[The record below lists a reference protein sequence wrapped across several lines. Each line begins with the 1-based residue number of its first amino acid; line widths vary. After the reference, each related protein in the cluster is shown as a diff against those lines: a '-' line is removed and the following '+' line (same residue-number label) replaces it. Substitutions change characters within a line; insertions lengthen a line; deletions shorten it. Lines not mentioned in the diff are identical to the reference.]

1 VATKKISQLDGIDD
15 ANLSGEAILPV
26 VVSDPLIPN
35 RKSKVNQLFKTVS
48 AGTKAAPGL
57 CFDLDRDT
65 GLYQN
70 AYNQFGISYGSGGFY
85 FSRIE
90 NTDGS
95 STNLITV
102 ADDSATNSNIIISP
116 KGAGRVE
123 VTGQLLLND
132 NLFVLQDNSDNTRKA
147 RFEVGNIGNTGG
159 TRVFTLPEIV
169 TGGGTVLLGD
179 DTNQLITNKD
189 IIIEDQR
196 FTIRDGVGNNEKNA
210 RFTFDWD
217 ETITGTKTYQLPDPG
232 IAVVTSELVDD
243 VSTQKLSGKTL
254 IDAKFASTTATDA
267 PAITFDT
274 ASLTSDRTVVFP
286 DLSLTLVG
294 TDSTQSLSNK
304 VIEDLILADGTTP
317 TKRIIF
323 NLTNQFESL
332 NYQFQFP
339 SENLNEPLNPSVLV
353 TTNASQKLSNKELN
367 RVDLVDDIDE
377 QRRVRIDL
385 TNITQLRNIKFPDSD
400 ATLLSTNNVALEDV
414 QFGAGI
420 GAQKLTARVR
430 QQQLYLSQIF

>member
-1 VATKKISQLDGIDD
+1 MATKKISQLDGIDD

-123 VTGQLLLND
+123 VTGQLLLSD

-189 IIIEDQR
+189 IVIEDQR
-196 FTIRDGVGNNEKNA
+196 FTIRDGVGNTEKNA

-232 IAVVTSELVDD
+232 IAVVTSELIDD
-243 VSTQKLSGKTL
+243 VSTQKLSAKTL

-274 ASLTSDRTVVFP
+274 AALDSDRTITFP
-286 DLSLTLVG
+286 NLSLTLVG
-294 TDSTQSLSNK
+294 TDATQTLSNK
-304 VIEDLILADGTTP
+304 VIKDLILADGTTP

-323 NLTNQFESL
+323 NLDNQFESL

-339 SENLNEPLNPSVLV
+339 GQNINEATGPSTIV
-353 TTNASQKLSNKELN
+353 TTNATQKLSNKELN
-367 RVDLVDDIDE
+367 RVDLVDDIDQ

-400 ATLLSTNNVALEDV
+400 ATLLSTNNVALDDV

-420 GAQKLTARVR
+420 GAQKLTSRVR
-430 QQQLYLSQIF
+430 QQQLYLSQI

>member
-1 VATKKISQLDGIDD
+1 MATKKISQLDGIDD

-123 VTGQLLLND
+123 VTGQLLLSD

-189 IIIEDQR
+189 IVIEDQR
-196 FTIRDGVGNNEKNA
+196 FTIRDGVGNTEKNA

-243 VSTQKLSGKTL
+243 VTTQKLSAKTL

-274 ASLTSDRTVVFP
+274 AALDSDRTVTFP
-286 DLSLTLVG
+286 NLSLTLVG
-294 TDSTQSLSNK
+294 TDSTQTLSNK
-304 VIEDLILADGTTP
+304 VIKDLILADGTTP
-317 TKRIIF
+317 TKRVIF
-323 NLTNQFESL
+323 NLDNQFESL

-339 SENLNEPLNPSVLV
+339 GQNINEATGPSTIV
-353 TTNASQKLSNKELN
+353 TTNATQTLTNKELN
-367 RVDLVDDIDE
+367 RVDLVDDIDQ

-400 ATLLSTNNVALEDV
+400 ATLLSTNNVALDDV

-420 GAQKLTARVR
+420 GAQKLTSRVR
-430 QQQLYLSQIF
+430 QQQLYLSQI

>member
-1 VATKKISQLDGIDD
+1 MATKKISQLDGIDD

-123 VTGQLLLND
+123 VTGQLLLSD

-189 IIIEDQR
+189 IVIEDQR
-196 FTIRDGVGNNEKNA
+196 FTIRDGVGNTEKNA

-232 IAVVTSELVDD
+232 IAVVTSELIDD
-243 VSTQKLSGKTL
+243 VSTQKLSAKTL

-274 ASLTSDRTVVFP
+274 AALDSDRTITFP
-286 DLSLTLVG
+286 NLSLTLVG
-294 TDSTQSLSNK
+294 TDATQTMSNK
-304 VIEDLILADGTTP
+304 VIKDLILADGTTP

-323 NLTNQFESL
+323 NLDNQFESL

-339 SENLNEPLNPSVLV
+339 GQNINEATGPSTIA
-353 TTNASQKLSNKELN
+353 TTNATQKLSNKELN
-367 RVDLVDDIDE
+367 RVDLVDDIDQ

-385 TNITQLRNIKFPDSD
+385 SNITQLRNIKFPDSD
-400 ATLLSTNNVALEDV
+400 ATLLSTNNVALDDV

-420 GAQKLTARVR
+420 GAQKLTSRVR
-430 QQQLYLSQIF
+430 QQQLYLSQI

>member
-1 VATKKISQLDGIDD
+1 MATKKISQLDGIDD

-123 VTGQLLLND
+123 VTGQLLLSD

-189 IIIEDQR
+189 IVIEDQR
-196 FTIRDGVGNNEKNA
+196 FTIRDGVGNTEKNA

-217 ETITGTKTYQLPDPG
+217 ETVTGTKTYQLPDPG
-232 IAVVTSELVDD
+232 IAVVTSELIDD
-243 VSTQKLSGKTL
+243 VSTQKLSAKTL

-274 ASLTSDRTVVFP
+274 AALDSDRTVTFP
-286 DLSLTLVG
+286 NLSLTLVG
-294 TDSTQSLSNK
+294 TDATQTLSNK
-304 VIEDLILADGTTP
+304 VIKDLILADGTTP

-323 NLTNQFESL
+323 NLDNQFESL

-339 SENLNEPLNPSVLV
+339 GQNINEANGPSTIA
-353 TTNASQKLSNKELN
+353 TTNATQKLSNKELN
-367 RVDLVDDIDE
+367 RVDLVDDIDQ

-385 TNITQLRNIKFPDSD
+385 SNITQLRNIKFPDSD
-400 ATLLSTNNVALEDV
+400 ATLLSTNNVALDDV

-420 GAQKLTARVR
+420 GAQKLTSRVR
-430 QQQLYLSQIF
+430 QQQLYLSQI

>member
-1 VATKKISQLDGIDD
+1 MATKKISQLDGIDD

-123 VTGQLLLND
+123 VTGQLLLSD

-189 IIIEDQR
+189 IVIEDQR
-196 FTIRDGVGNNEKNA
+196 FTIRDGVGNTEKNA

-232 IAVVTSELVDD
+232 IAVVTSELIDD
-243 VSTQKLSGKTL
+243 VSTQKLSAKTL

-274 ASLTSDRTVVFP
+274 AALDSDRTITFP
-286 DLSLTLVG
+286 NLSLTLVG
-294 TDSTQSLSNK
+294 TDATQTLSNK
-304 VIEDLILADGTTP
+304 VIKDLILADGTTP

-323 NLTNQFESL
+323 NLDNQFESL

-339 SENLNEPLNPSVLV
+339 GQNINEATGPSTIA
-353 TTNASQKLSNKELN
+353 TTNATQKLSNKELN
-367 RVDLVDDIDE
+367 RVDLVDDIDQ

-400 ATLLSTNNVALEDV
+400 ATLLSTNNVALDDV

-420 GAQKLTARVR
+420 GAQKLTSRVR
-430 QQQLYLSQIF
+430 QQQLYLSQI

>member
-1 VATKKISQLDGIDD
+1 MATKKISQLDGIDD

-123 VTGQLLLND
+123 VTGQLLLSD

-189 IIIEDQR
+189 IVIEDQR
-196 FTIRDGVGNNEKNA
+196 FTIRDGVGNTEKNA

-217 ETITGTKTYQLPDPG
+217 ETVTGTKTYQLPDPG
-232 IAVVTSELVDD
+232 IAVVTSELIDD
-243 VSTQKLSGKTL
+243 VSTQKLSAKTL

-274 ASLTSDRTVVFP
+274 AALDSDRTVTFP
-286 DLSLTLVG
+286 NLSLTLVG
-294 TDSTQSLSNK
+294 TDATQTLSNK
-304 VIEDLILADGTTP
+304 VIKDLILADGTTP

-323 NLTNQFESL
+323 NLDNQFESL

-339 SENLNEPLNPSVLV
+339 GQNINEATGPSTIA
-353 TTNASQKLSNKELN
+353 TTNATQKLSNKELN
-367 RVDLVDDIDE
+367 RVDLVDDIDQ

-400 ATLLSTNNVALEDV
+400 ATLLSTNNVALDDV

-420 GAQKLTARVR
+420 GAQKLTSRVR
-430 QQQLYLSQIF
+430 QQQLYLSQI

>member
-1 VATKKISQLDGIDD
+1 MATKKISQLDGIDD

-123 VTGQLLLND
+123 VTGQLLLSD

-189 IIIEDQR
+189 IVIEDQR
-196 FTIRDGVGNNEKNA
+196 FTIRDGVGNTEKNA

-232 IAVVTSELVDD
+232 IAVVTSELIDD
-243 VSTQKLSGKTL
+243 VSTQKLSAKTL

-274 ASLTSDRTVVFP
+274 AALDSDRTITFP
-286 DLSLTLVG
+286 NLSLTLVG
-294 TDSTQSLSNK
+294 TDATQTLSNK
-304 VIEDLILADGTTP
+304 VIKDLILADGTTP

-323 NLTNQFESL
+323 NLDNQFESL

-339 SENLNEPLNPSVLV
+339 GQNINEATGPSTIA
-353 TTNASQKLSNKELN
+353 TTNATQKLSNKELN
-367 RVDLVDDIDE
+367 RVDLVDDIDQ

-385 TNITQLRNIKFPDSD
+385 SNITQLRNIKFPDSD
-400 ATLLSTNNVALEDV
+400 ATLLSTNNVALDDV

-420 GAQKLTARVR
+420 GAQKLTSRVR
-430 QQQLYLSQIF
+430 QQQLYLSQI

>member
-1 VATKKISQLDGIDD
+1 MATKKISQLDGIDD

-123 VTGQLLLND
+123 VTGQLLLSD

-189 IIIEDQR
+189 IVIEDQR
-196 FTIRDGVGNNEKNA
+196 FTIRDGVGNTEKNA

-232 IAVVTSELVDD
+232 IAVVTSELIDD
-243 VSTQKLSGKTL
+243 VSTQKLSAKTL

-274 ASLTSDRTVVFP
+274 AALDSDRTITFP
-286 DLSLTLVG
+286 NLSLTLVG
-294 TDSTQSLSNK
+294 TDATQTLSNK
-304 VIEDLILADGTTP
+304 VIKDLILADGTTP
-317 TKRIIF
+317 AKRVIF
-323 NLTNQFESL
+323 NLDNQFESL

-339 SENLNEPLNPSVLV
+339 GQNINEANGPS
-353 TTNASQKLSNKELN
+353 TIATINATQKLSNKELN
-367 RVDLVDDIDE
+367 RVDLIDDIDQ

-385 TNITQLRNIKFPDSD
+385 TNITQLRNIRFPDSD

-420 GAQKLTARVR
+420 GAQKLTSRVR
-430 QQQLYLSQIF
+430 QQQLYLSQI

>member
-1 VATKKISQLDGIDD
+1 MATKKISQLDGIDD

-123 VTGQLLLND
+123 VTGQLLLSD

-189 IIIEDQR
+189 IVIEDQR
-196 FTIRDGVGNNEKNA
+196 FTIRDGVGNTEKNA

-217 ETITGTKTYQLPDPG
+217 ETVTGTKTYQLPDPG
-232 IAVVTSELVDD
+232 IAVVTSELIDD
-243 VSTQKLSGKTL
+243 VSTQKLSAKTL

-274 ASLTSDRTVVFP
+274 ASLDSDRTITFP
-286 DLSLTLVG
+286 NLSLTLVG
-294 TDSTQSLSNK
+294 TDATQTLSNK
-304 VIEDLILADGTTP
+304 VIKDLILADGTTP

-323 NLTNQFESL
+323 NLDNQFESL

-339 SENLNEPLNPSVLV
+339 GQNINEANGPSTIV
-353 TTNASQKLSNKELN
+353 TTNATQKLSNKELN
-367 RVDLVDDIDE
+367 RVDLIDDIDQ

-420 GAQKLTARVR
+420 GAQKLTSRVR
-430 QQQLYLSQIF
+430 QQQLYLSQI

>member
-1 VATKKISQLDGIDD
+1 MATKKISQLDGIDD

-123 VTGQLLLND
+123 VTGQLLLSD

-189 IIIEDQR
+189 IVIEDQR
-196 FTIRDGVGNNEKNA
+196 FTIRDGVGNTEKNA

-232 IAVVTSELVDD
+232 IAVVTSELIDD
-243 VSTQKLSGKTL
+243 VSTQKLSAKTL

-274 ASLTSDRTVVFP
+274 AALDSDRTITFP
-286 DLSLTLVG
+286 NLSLTLVG
-294 TDSTQSLSNK
+294 TDATQTMSNK
-304 VIEDLILADGTTP
+304 VIKDLILADGTTP

-323 NLTNQFESL
+323 NLDNQFESL

-339 SENLNEPLNPSVLV
+339 GQNINEATGPSTIV
-353 TTNASQKLSNKELN
+353 TTNATQKLSNKELN
-367 RVDLVDDIDE
+367 RVDLVDDIDQ

-400 ATLLSTNNVALEDV
+400 ATLLSTNNVALDDV

-420 GAQKLTARVR
+420 GAQKLTSRVR
-430 QQQLYLSQIF
+430 QQQLYLSQI

>member
-1 VATKKISQLDGIDD
+1 MATKKISQLDGIDD

-123 VTGQLLLND
+123 VTGQLLLSD

-189 IIIEDQR
+189 IVIEDQR
-196 FTIRDGVGNNEKNA
+196 FTIRDGVGNTEKNA

-217 ETITGTKTYQLPDPG
+217 ETVTGTKTYQLPDPG
-232 IAVVTSELVDD
+232 IAVVTSELIDD
-243 VSTQKLSGKTL
+243 VSTQKLSAKTL

-274 ASLTSDRTVVFP
+274 AALDSDRTVTFP
-286 DLSLTLVG
+286 NLSLTLVG
-294 TDSTQSLSNK
+294 TDATQTLSNK
-304 VIEDLILADGTTP
+304 VIKDLILADGTTP

-323 NLTNQFESL
+323 NLDNQFESL

-339 SENLNEPLNPSVLV
+339 GQNINEATGPSTIA
-353 TTNASQKLSNKELN
+353 TTNATQKLSNKELN
-367 RVDLVDDIDE
+367 RVDLVDDIDQ

-385 TNITQLRNIKFPDSD
+385 SNITQLRNIKFPDSD
-400 ATLLSTNNVALEDV
+400 ATLLSTNNVALDDV

-420 GAQKLTARVR
+420 GAQKLTSRVR
-430 QQQLYLSQIF
+430 QQQLYLSQI

>member
-123 VTGQLLLND
+123 VTGQLLLSD

-189 IIIEDQR
+189 IVIEDQR
-196 FTIRDGVGNNEKNA
+196 FTIRDGVGNTEKNA

-217 ETITGTKTYQLPDPG
+217 ETVTGTKTYQLPDPG
-232 IAVVTSELVDD
+232 IAVVTSELIDD
-243 VSTQKLSGKTL
+243 VSTQKLSTKTL

-274 ASLTSDRTVVFP
+274 AALDSDRTITFP
-286 DLSLTLVG
+286 NLSLTLVG
-294 TDSTQSLSNK
+294 TDATQTLSNK
-304 VIEDLILADGTTP
+304 VIKDLILADGTTP

-323 NLTNQFESL
+323 NLDNQFESL

-339 SENLNEPLNPSVLV
+339 GQNINEANGPS
-353 TTNASQKLSNKELN
+353 TIATINATQKLSNKELN
-367 RVDLVDDIDE
+367 RVDLIDDIDQ

-385 TNITQLRNIKFPDSD
+385 TNITQLRNIRFPDSD

-420 GAQKLTARVR
+420 GAQKLTSRVR
-430 QQQLYLSQIF
+430 QQQLYLSQI

>member
-1 VATKKISQLDGIDD
+1 MATKKISQLDGIDD

-123 VTGQLLLND
+123 VTGQLLLSD

-189 IIIEDQR
+189 IVIEDQR
-196 FTIRDGVGNNEKNA
+196 FTIRDGVGNTEKNA

-243 VSTQKLSGKTL
+243 VTTQKLSAKTL

-274 ASLTSDRTVVFP
+274 AALDSDRTITFP
-286 DLSLTLVG
+286 NLSLTLVG
-294 TDSTQSLSNK
+294 TDSTQTLSNK
-304 VIEDLILADGTTP
+304 VIKDLILADGTTP
-317 TKRIIF
+317 TKRVIF
-323 NLTNQFESL
+323 NLDNQFESL

-339 SENLNEPLNPSVLV
+339 GQNINEATGPSTIV
-353 TTNASQKLSNKELN
+353 TTNATQTLTNKELN
-367 RVDLVDDIDE
+367 RVDLVDDIDQ

-400 ATLLSTNNVALEDV
+400 ATLLSTNNVALDDV

-420 GAQKLTARVR
+420 GAQKLTSRVR
-430 QQQLYLSQIF
+430 QQQLYLSQI

>member
-1 VATKKISQLDGIDD
+1 MATKKISQLDGIDD

-132 NLFVLQDNSDNTRKA
+132 NLFVIQDNSDNTRKA

-232 IAVVTSELVDD
+232 IAVVTSELIDD
-243 VSTQKLSGKTL
+243 VSTQKLSAKTL

-267 PAITFDT
+267 PAVTFDT
-274 ASLTSDRTVVFP
+274 ASLDSDRTVTFP
-286 DLSLTLVG
+286 NLSLTLVG
-294 TDSTQSLSNK
+294 TDATQTLSNK
-304 VIEDLILADGTTP
+304 VIKDLILADGTTP

-323 NLTNQFESL
+323 NLDNQFESL

-339 SENLNEPLNPSVLV
+339 GQNINEATGPSTIV
-353 TTNASQKLSNKELN
+353 TTNATQKLSNKELN

-420 GAQKLTARVR
+420 GAQKLTSRVR
-430 QQQLYLSQIF
+430 QQQLYLSQI

>member
-1 VATKKISQLDGIDD
+1 MATKKISQLDGIDD

-123 VTGQLLLND
+123 VTGQLLLSD

-189 IIIEDQR
+189 IVIEDQR
-196 FTIRDGVGNNEKNA
+196 FTIRDGVGNTEKNA

-217 ETITGTKTYQLPDPG
+217 ETVTGTKTYQLPDPG
-232 IAVVTSELVDD
+232 IAVVTSELIDD
-243 VSTQKLSGKTL
+243 VSTQKLSAKTL

-274 ASLTSDRTVVFP
+274 AALDSDRTVTFP
-286 DLSLTLVG
+286 NLSLTLVG
-294 TDSTQSLSNK
+294 TDATQTLSNK
-304 VIEDLILADGTTP
+304 VIKDLILADGTTP

-323 NLTNQFESL
+323 NLDNQFESL

-339 SENLNEPLNPSVLV
+339 GQNINEANGPS
-353 TTNASQKLSNKELN
+353 TIATINATQKLSNKELN
-367 RVDLVDDIDE
+367 RVDLIDDIDQ

-400 ATLLSTNNVALEDV
+400 ATLLSTNNVALDDV

-420 GAQKLTARVR
+420 GAQKLTSRVR
-430 QQQLYLSQIF
+430 QQQLYLSQI

>member
-35 RKSKVNQLFKTVS
+35 RKSKVNQLFKTVDS
-48 AGTKAAPGL
+48 GTKAAPGL

-70 AYNQFGISYGSGGFY
+70 AYDQFGIAYGSGGFY
-85 FSRIE
+85 FSRLE

-102 ADDSATNSNIIISP
+102 ADDTATNSNIIISP

-123 VTGQLLLND
+123 VTGQLLLD
-132 NLFVLQDNSDNTRKA
+132 DSKFVLYDNSDNTRKA
-147 RFEVGNIGNTGG
+147 RFEVGNIGNTSGI
-159 TRVFTLPEIV
+159 RVFTLPEIV
-169 TGGGTVLLGD
+169 TGGGTVVLGD

-217 ETITGTKTYQLPDPG
+217 NTVTGTKTYQLPDPG
-232 IAVVTSELVDD
+232 ISITTSELIDD
-243 VSTQKLSGKTL
+243 ITFQKLSSKTL
-254 IDAKFASTTATDA
+254 IDAKFASTTDTNA
-267 PAITFDT
+267 PAVTFDT
-274 ASLTSDRTVVFP
+274 ASLDADRTVTFP
-286 DLSLTLVG
+286 NLSITVTG
-294 TDSTQSLSNK
+294 TNATQTMSNK
-304 VIEDLILADGTTP
+304 VIKDLILADGTDEA
-317 TKRIIF
+317 KRVRLTLANQTTNN
-323 NLTNQFESL
+323 NLP
-332 NYQFQFP
+332 FQFP
-339 SENLNEPLNPSVLV
+339 GANLNQSTGSSELV
-353 TTNASQKLSNKELN
+353 TINASQILSNKQLN
-367 RVDLVDDIDE
+367 RVVLVDDLVE
-377 QRRVRIDL
+377 QRRITLDL
-385 TNITQLRNIKFPDSD
+385 TNITASRTIKFPDSN
-400 ATLLSTNNVALEDV
+400 ATLLSTDNVTLDDV

-420 GAQKLTARVR
+420 GAQRLTSRVR
-430 QQQLYLSQIF
+430 QQQLYLSQI

>member
-1 VATKKISQLDGIDD
+1 MATKKISQLDGIDD

-123 VTGQLLLND
+123 VTGQLLLSD

-189 IIIEDQR
+189 IVIEDQR
-196 FTIRDGVGNNEKNA
+196 FTIRDGVGNTEKNA

-217 ETITGTKTYQLPDPG
+217 ETVTGTKTYQLPDPG
-232 IAVVTSELVDD
+232 IAVVTSELIDD
-243 VSTQKLSGKTL
+243 VSTQKLSAKTL

-274 ASLTSDRTVVFP
+274 AALDSDRTITFP
-286 DLSLTLVG
+286 NLSLTLVG
-294 TDSTQSLSNK
+294 TDATQTLSNK
-304 VIEDLILADGTTP
+304 VIKDLILADGTTP

-323 NLTNQFESL
+323 NLDNQFESL

-339 SENLNEPLNPSVLV
+339 GQNINEATGPSTIA
-353 TTNASQKLSNKELN
+353 TTNATQKLSNKELN
-367 RVDLVDDIDE
+367 RVDLVDDIDQ

-385 TNITQLRNIKFPDSD
+385 SNITQLRNIKFPDSD
-400 ATLLSTNNVALEDV
+400 ATLLSTNNVALDDV

-420 GAQKLTARVR
+420 GAQKLTSRVR
-430 QQQLYLSQIF
+430 QQQLYLSQI

>member
-1 VATKKISQLDGIDD
+1 MATKKISQLDGIDD

-123 VTGQLLLND
+123 VTGQLLLSD

-169 TGGGTVLLGD
+169 TGGGTVILGD

-189 IIIEDQR
+189 IVIEDQR
-196 FTIRDGVGNNEKNA
+196 FTIRDGVGNTEKNA

-232 IAVVTSELVDD
+232 IAVVTSELIDD
-243 VSTQKLSGKTL
+243 VSTQKLSAKTL

-274 ASLTSDRTVVFP
+274 ASLDSDRTITFP
-286 DLSLTLVG
+286 NLSLTLVG
-294 TDSTQSLSNK
+294 TDATQTMSNK
-304 VIEDLILADGTTP
+304 VIKDLILADGTTP

-323 NLTNQFESL
+323 NLDNQFESL

-339 SENLNEPLNPSVLV
+339 GQNINEATGPSTIA
-353 TTNASQKLSNKELN
+353 TTNATQKLSNKELN
-367 RVDLVDDIDE
+367 RVDLVDDIDQ

-400 ATLLSTNNVALEDV
+400 ATLLSTNNVALDDV

-420 GAQKLTARVR
+420 GAQKLTSRVR
-430 QQQLYLSQIF
+430 QQQLYLSQI

>member
-1 VATKKISQLDGIDD
+1 MATKKISQLDGIDD

-123 VTGQLLLND
+123 VTGQLLLSD

-189 IIIEDQR
+189 IVIEDQR
-196 FTIRDGVGNNEKNA
+196 FTIRDGVGNTEKNA

-217 ETITGTKTYQLPDPG
+217 ETVTGTKTYQLPDPG
-232 IAVVTSELVDD
+232 IAVVTSELIDD
-243 VSTQKLSGKTL
+243 VSTQKLSAKTL

-274 ASLTSDRTVVFP
+274 ASLDSDRTVTFP
-286 DLSLTLVG
+286 NLSLTLVG
-294 TDSTQSLSNK
+294 TDATQTLSNK
-304 VIEDLILADGTTP
+304 VIKDLILADGTTP

-323 NLTNQFESL
+323 NLDNQFESL

-339 SENLNEPLNPSVLV
+339 GQNINEATGPSTIA
-353 TTNASQKLSNKELN
+353 TTNATQKLSNKELN
-367 RVDLVDDIDE
+367 RVDLVDDIDQ

-385 TNITQLRNIKFPDSD
+385 SNITQLRNIKFPDSD
-400 ATLLSTNNVALEDV
+400 ATLLSTNNVALDDV

-420 GAQKLTARVR
+420 GAQKLTSRVR
-430 QQQLYLSQIF
+430 QQQLYLSQI

>member
-1 VATKKISQLDGIDD
+1 MATKKISQLDGIDD

-123 VTGQLLLND
+123 VTGQLLLSD

-189 IIIEDQR
+189 IVIEDQR
-196 FTIRDGVGNNEKNA
+196 FTIRDGVGNTEKNA

-217 ETITGTKTYQLPDPG
+217 ETVTGTKTYQLPDPG
-232 IAVVTSELVDD
+232 IAVVTSELIDD
-243 VSTQKLSGKTL
+243 VSTQKLSAKTL

-274 ASLTSDRTVVFP
+274 AALDSDRTITFP
-286 DLSLTLVG
+286 NLSLTLVG
-294 TDSTQSLSNK
+294 TDATQTMSNK
-304 VIEDLILADGTTP
+304 VIKDLILADGTTP

-323 NLTNQFESL
+323 NLDNQFESL

-339 SENLNEPLNPSVLV
+339 GQNINEATGPSTIV
-353 TTNASQKLSNKELN
+353 TTNATQKLSNKELN
-367 RVDLVDDIDE
+367 RVDLVDDIDQ

-400 ATLLSTNNVALEDV
+400 ATLLSTNNVALDDV

-420 GAQKLTARVR
+420 GAQKLTSRVR
-430 QQQLYLSQIF
+430 QQQLYLSQI

>member
-1 VATKKISQLDGIDD
+1 MATKKISQLDGIDD

-123 VTGQLLLND
+123 VTGQLLLSD

-189 IIIEDQR
+189 IVIEDQR
-196 FTIRDGVGNNEKNA
+196 FTIRDGVGNTEKNA

-217 ETITGTKTYQLPDPG
+217 ETVTGTKTYQLPDPG
-232 IAVVTSELVDD
+232 IAVVTSELIDD
-243 VSTQKLSGKTL
+243 VSTQKLSAKTL

-274 ASLTSDRTVVFP
+274 AALDSDRTITFP
-286 DLSLTLVG
+286 NLSLTLVG
-294 TDSTQSLSNK
+294 TDATQTMSNK
-304 VIEDLILADGTTP
+304 VIKDLILADGTTP

-323 NLTNQFESL
+323 NLDNQFESL

-339 SENLNEPLNPSVLV
+339 GQNINEANGPSTIA
-353 TTNASQKLSNKELN
+353 TTNATQKLSNKELN
-367 RVDLVDDIDE
+367 RVDLVDDIDQ

-400 ATLLSTNNVALEDV
+400 ATLLSTNNVALDDV

-420 GAQKLTARVR
+420 GAQKLTSRVR
-430 QQQLYLSQIF
+430 QQQLYLSQI

>member
-1 VATKKISQLDGIDD
+1 MATKKISQLDGIDD

-123 VTGQLLLND
+123 VTGQLLLSD

-189 IIIEDQR
+189 IVIEDQR
-196 FTIRDGVGNNEKNA
+196 FTIRDGVGNTEKNA

-217 ETITGTKTYQLPDPG
+217 ETVTGTKTYQLPDPG
-232 IAVVTSELVDD
+232 IAVVTSELIDD
-243 VSTQKLSGKTL
+243 VSTQKLSAKTL

-274 ASLTSDRTVVFP
+274 AALDSDRTITFP
-286 DLSLTLVG
+286 NLSLTLVG
-294 TDSTQSLSNK
+294 TDATQTMSNK
-304 VIEDLILADGTTP
+304 VIKDLILADGTTP

-323 NLTNQFESL
+323 NLDNQFESL

-339 SENLNEPLNPSVLV
+339 GQNINEATGPSTIA
-353 TTNASQKLSNKELN
+353 TTNATQKLSNKELN
-367 RVDLVDDIDE
+367 RVDLVDDIDQ

-385 TNITQLRNIKFPDSD
+385 SNITQLRNIKFPDSD
-400 ATLLSTNNVALEDV
+400 ATLLSTNNVALDDV

-420 GAQKLTARVR
+420 GAQKLTSRVR
-430 QQQLYLSQIF
+430 QQQLYLSQI

>member
-1 VATKKISQLDGIDD
+1 MATKKISQLDGIDD

-102 ADDSATNSNIIISP
+102 ADDSSTNSNIIISP

-123 VTGQLLLND
+123 VTGQLLLSD

-189 IIIEDQR
+189 IVIEDQR
-196 FTIRDGVGNNEKNA
+196 FTIRDGVGNTEKNA

-217 ETITGTKTYQLPDPG
+217 ETVTGTKTYQLPDPG
-232 IAVVTSELVDD
+232 IAVVTSELIDD
-243 VSTQKLSGKTL
+243 VSTQKLSAKTL

-274 ASLTSDRTVVFP
+274 ASLDSDRTITFP
-286 DLSLTLVG
+286 NLSLTLVG
-294 TDSTQSLSNK
+294 TDATQTLSNK
-304 VIEDLILADGTTP
+304 VIKDLILADGTTP

-323 NLTNQFESL
+323 NLDNQFESL

-339 SENLNEPLNPSVLV
+339 GQNINEANGPSMIA
-353 TTNASQKLSNKELN
+353 TINATQKFSNKELN
-367 RVDLVDDIDE
+367 RVDLIDDIDQ

-385 TNITQLRNIKFPDSD
+385 TNITQLRNIRFPDSD

-420 GAQKLTARVR
+420 GAQKLTSRVR
-430 QQQLYLSQIF
+430 QQQLYLSQI

>member
-123 VTGQLLLND
+123 VTGQLLLSD

-189 IIIEDQR
+189 IVIEDQR
-196 FTIRDGVGNNEKNA
+196 FTIRDGVGNTEKNA

-217 ETITGTKTYQLPDPG
+217 ETVTGTKTYQLPDPG
-232 IAVVTSELVDD
+232 IAVVTSELIDD
-243 VSTQKLSGKTL
+243 VSTQKLSTKTL

-274 ASLTSDRTVVFP
+274 ASLDSDRTITFP
-286 DLSLTLVG
+286 NLSLTLVG
-294 TDSTQSLSNK
+294 TDATQTLSNK
-304 VIEDLILADGTTP
+304 VIKDLILADGTTP

-323 NLTNQFESL
+323 NLDNQFESL

-339 SENLNEPLNPSVLV
+339 GQNINEANGPS
-353 TTNASQKLSNKELN
+353 TIATINATQKLSNKELN
-367 RVDLVDDIDE
+367 RVDLIDDIDQ

-385 TNITQLRNIKFPDSD
+385 TNITQLRNIRFPDSD

-420 GAQKLTARVR
+420 GAQKLTSRVR
-430 QQQLYLSQIF
+430 QQQLYLSQI

>member
-1 VATKKISQLDGIDD
+1 MATKKISQLDGIDD

-102 ADDSATNSNIIISP
+102 ADDSSTNSNIIISP

-123 VTGQLLLND
+123 VTGQLLLSD

-189 IIIEDQR
+189 IVIEDQR
-196 FTIRDGVGNNEKNA
+196 FTIRDGVGNTEKNA

-217 ETITGTKTYQLPDPG
+217 ETVTGTKTYQLPDPG
-232 IAVVTSELVDD
+232 IAVVTSELIDD
-243 VSTQKLSGKTL
+243 VSTQKLSAKTL

-274 ASLTSDRTVVFP
+274 ASLDSDRTITFP
-286 DLSLTLVG
+286 NLSLTLVG
-294 TDSTQSLSNK
+294 TDATQTLSNK
-304 VIEDLILADGTTP
+304 VIKDLILADGTTP

-323 NLTNQFESL
+323 NLDNQFESL

-339 SENLNEPLNPSVLV
+339 GQNINEANGPS
-353 TTNASQKLSNKELN
+353 TIATINATQKFSNKELN
-367 RVDLVDDIDE
+367 RVDLIDDIDQ

-385 TNITQLRNIKFPDSD
+385 TNITQLRNIRFPDSD

-420 GAQKLTARVR
+420 GAQKLTSRVR
-430 QQQLYLSQIF
+430 QQQLYLSQI

>member
-1 VATKKISQLDGIDD
+1 MVLMTP
-15 ANLSGEAILPV
+15 NLSGEAILPV

-123 VTGQLLLND
+123 VTGQLLLSD

-189 IIIEDQR
+189 IVIEDQR
-196 FTIRDGVGNNEKNA
+196 FTIRDGVGNTEKNA

-232 IAVVTSELVDD
+232 IAVVTSELIDD
-243 VSTQKLSGKTL
+243 VSTQKLSAKTL

-267 PAITFDT
+267 PTITFDT
-274 ASLTSDRTVVFP
+274 AALDSDRTITFP
-286 DLSLTLVG
+286 NLSLTLVG
-294 TDSTQSLSNK
+294 TDATQTMSNK
-304 VIEDLILADGTTP
+304 VIKDLILADGTTP

-323 NLTNQFESL
+323 NLDNQFESL

-339 SENLNEPLNPSVLV
+339 GQNINEATGPSTIA
-353 TTNASQKLSNKELN
+353 TTNATQKLSNKELN
-367 RVDLVDDIDE
+367 RVDLVDDIDQ

-385 TNITQLRNIKFPDSD
+385 SNITNCVIVPRF
-400 ATLLSTNNVALEDV
+400 
-414 QFGAGI
+414 
-420 GAQKLTARVR
+420 
-430 QQQLYLSQIF
+430 

>member
-123 VTGQLLLND
+123 VTGQLLLSD

-189 IIIEDQR
+189 IVIEDQR
-196 FTIRDGVGNNEKNA
+196 FTIRDGVGNTEKNA

-217 ETITGTKTYQLPDPG
+217 ETVTGTKTYQLPDPG
-232 IAVVTSELVDD
+232 IAVVTSELIDD
-243 VSTQKLSGKTL
+243 VSTQKLSAKTL

-274 ASLTSDRTVVFP
+274 AALDSDRTITFP
-286 DLSLTLVG
+286 NLSLTLVG
-294 TDSTQSLSNK
+294 TDATQTMSNK
-304 VIEDLILADGTTP
+304 VIKDLILADGTTP

-323 NLTNQFESL
+323 NLDNQFESL

-339 SENLNEPLNPSVLV
+339 GQNINEANGPSTIA
-353 TTNASQKLSNKELN
+353 TTNATQKLSNKELN
-367 RVDLVDDIDE
+367 RVDLVDDIDQ

-400 ATLLSTNNVALEDV
+400 ATLLSTNNVALDDV

-420 GAQKLTARVR
+420 GAQKLTSRVR
-430 QQQLYLSQIF
+430 QQQLYLSQI

>member
-1 VATKKISQLDGIDD
+1 MATKKISQLDGIDD

-123 VTGQLLLND
+123 VTGQLLLSD

-189 IIIEDQR
+189 IVIEDQR
-196 FTIRDGVGNNEKNA
+196 FTIRDGVGNTEKNA

-232 IAVVTSELVDD
+232 IAVVTSELIDD
-243 VSTQKLSGKTL
+243 VSTQKLSAKTL

-274 ASLTSDRTVVFP
+274 AALDSDRTITFP
-286 DLSLTLVG
+286 NLSLTLVG
-294 TDSTQSLSNK
+294 TDATQTLSNK
-304 VIEDLILADGTTP
+304 VIKDLILADGTTP

-323 NLTNQFESL
+323 NLDNQFESL

-339 SENLNEPLNPSVLV
+339 GQNINEATGPSTIA
-353 TTNASQKLSNKELN
+353 TTNATQKLSNKELN
-367 RVDLVDDIDE
+367 RVDLIDDIDQ

-385 TNITQLRNIKFPDSD
+385 SNITQLRNIKFPDSD
-400 ATLLSTNNVALEDV
+400 ATLLSTNNVALDDV

-420 GAQKLTARVR
+420 GAQKLTSRVR
-430 QQQLYLSQIF
+430 QQQLYLSQI

>member
-1 VATKKISQLDGIDD
+1 MATKKISQLDGIDD

-123 VTGQLLLND
+123 VTGQLLLSD

-189 IIIEDQR
+189 IVIEDQR
-196 FTIRDGVGNNEKNA
+196 FTIRDGVGNTEKNA

-217 ETITGTKTYQLPDPG
+217 ETVTGTKTYQLPDPG
-232 IAVVTSELVDD
+232 IAVVTSELIDD
-243 VSTQKLSGKTL
+243 VSTQKLSAKTL

-274 ASLTSDRTVVFP
+274 AALDSDRTITFP
-286 DLSLTLVG
+286 NLSLTLVG
-294 TDSTQSLSNK
+294 TDATQTMSNK
-304 VIEDLILADGTTP
+304 VIKDLILADGTTP

-323 NLTNQFESL
+323 NLDNQFESL

-339 SENLNEPLNPSVLV
+339 GQNINEATGPSTIA
-353 TTNASQKLSNKELN
+353 TTNATQKLSNKELN
-367 RVDLVDDIDE
+367 RVDLIDDIDQ

-385 TNITQLRNIKFPDSD
+385 SNITQLRNIKFPDSD
-400 ATLLSTNNVALEDV
+400 ATLLSTNNVALDDV

-420 GAQKLTARVR
+420 GAQKLTSRVR
-430 QQQLYLSQIF
+430 QQQLYLSQI

>member
-1 VATKKISQLDGIDD
+1 MATKKISQLDGIDD

-123 VTGQLLLND
+123 VTGQLLLSD

-189 IIIEDQR
+189 IVIEDQR
-196 FTIRDGVGNNEKNA
+196 FTIRDGVGNTEKNA

-217 ETITGTKTYQLPDPG
+217 ETVTGTKTYQLPDPG
-232 IAVVTSELVDD
+232 IAVVTSELIDD
-243 VSTQKLSGKTL
+243 VSTQKLSAKTL

-274 ASLTSDRTVVFP
+274 ASLDSDRTVTFP
-286 DLSLTLVG
+286 NLSLTLVG
-294 TDSTQSLSNK
+294 TDATQTLSNK
-304 VIEDLILADGTTP
+304 VIKDLILADGTTP

-323 NLTNQFESL
+323 NLDNQFESL

-339 SENLNEPLNPSVLV
+339 GQNINEATGPSTIA
-353 TTNASQKLSNKELN
+353 TTNATQKLSNKELN
-367 RVDLVDDIDE
+367 RVDLVDDIDQ

-400 ATLLSTNNVALEDV
+400 ATLLSTNNVALDDV

-420 GAQKLTARVR
+420 GAQKLTSRVR
-430 QQQLYLSQIF
+430 QQQLYLSQI

>member
-1 VATKKISQLDGIDD
+1 MATKKISQLDGIDD

-48 AGTKAAPGL
+48 AGTKASPGL

-123 VTGQLLLND
+123 VTGQLLLSD

-189 IIIEDQR
+189 IVIEDQR
-196 FTIRDGVGNNEKNA
+196 FTIRDGVGNTEKNA

-217 ETITGTKTYQLPDPG
+217 ETVTGTKTYQLPDPG
-232 IAVVTSELVDD
+232 IAVVTSELIDD

-274 ASLTSDRTVVFP
+274 ASLDSDRTITFP
-286 DLSLTLVG
+286 NLSLTLVG
-294 TDSTQSLSNK
+294 VDATQTLSNK
-304 VIEDLILADGTTP
+304 VIKDLILADGTTP

-323 NLTNQFESL
+323 NLDNQFESL

-339 SENLNEPLNPSVLV
+339 GQDINEANGPSTIA
-353 TTNASQKLSNKELN
+353 TTNATQKLSNKELN
-367 RVDLVDDIDE
+367 RVDLIDDLDQ

-400 ATLLSTNNVALEDV
+400 ATLLSTNNVALDDV

-420 GAQKLTARVR
+420 GAQKLTSRVR
-430 QQQLYLSQIF
+430 QQQLYLSQI